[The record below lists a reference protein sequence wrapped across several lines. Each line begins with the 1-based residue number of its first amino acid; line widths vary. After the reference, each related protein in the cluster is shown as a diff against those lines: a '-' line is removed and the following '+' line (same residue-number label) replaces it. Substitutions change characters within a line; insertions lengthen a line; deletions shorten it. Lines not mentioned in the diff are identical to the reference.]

1 MLLEP
6 VLKNLYKFKVCKFL
20 AIFMFLLIILFDL
33 FIRLAQKR
41 TKRSY
46 QLKLKLKMQHMRV
59 Q

>member
-41 TKRSY
+41 TMRSY